1 MLDMINR
8 RSIGKLFLNRSGFR
22 LTVFVASR
30 RKVHDIALV
39 KHDDITKKIESISC
53 EGGYVLNTYTRGIE
67 R

>member
-1 MLDMINR
+1 MLDIINR
-8 RSIGKLFLNRSGFR
+8 KSIGSLFLNRSGFL

-39 KHDDITKKIESISC
+39 KHDDIKKIESISC